1 MKATIRS
8 KTTNVVEFPDIEIC
22 RRCGASM
29 QLTHHELCESRDG
42 TPTDLDDATV
52 RRLIQQEHP
61 GMRLFSGAPVI
72 AEEIEAKSLSGPSEW
87 LLRTSASSADA
98 LSADFRKN
106 HATNWRAQ
114 GCCIAVE
121 SRPFNSS
128 N

>member
-1 MKATIRS
+1 MILYLNLDGMSEKEAFKAIDEFIPRVAKRAILKQRS
-8 KTTNVVEFPDIEIC
+8 VEMSDNI
-22 RRCGASM
+22 
-29 QLTHHELCESRDG
+29 LTHER
-42 TPTDLDDATV
+42 
-52 RRLIQQEHP
+52 
-61 GMRLFSGAPVI
+61 FSGAPVI